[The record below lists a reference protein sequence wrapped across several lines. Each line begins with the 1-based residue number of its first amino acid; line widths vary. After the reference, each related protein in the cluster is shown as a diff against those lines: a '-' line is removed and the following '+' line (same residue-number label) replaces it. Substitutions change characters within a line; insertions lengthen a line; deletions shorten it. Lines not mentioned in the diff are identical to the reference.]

1 MKKYI
6 LACSAVILICT
17 SCERESSDTDST
29 IKESKKWEDVENIGV
44 DNLNEDAADDNSV
57 LKTSDENADL
67 ARRQKEARE
76 DDERIYKDD
85 GYWSARENQQ
95 SKKTFDE
102 AMPASKAIRGNID
115 KIQQEQKL
123 GAK

>member
-1 MKKYI
+1 MNKYL
-6 LACSAVILICT
+6 LAFASILIVFSANCDPDT
-17 SCERESSDTDST
+17 TWDQVEERL
-29 IKESKKWEDVENIGV
+29 GV
-44 DNLNEDAADDNSV
+44 DPLNEDESTDDSV

-76 DDERIYKDD
+76 DEERIYKDD

-102 AMPASKAIRGNID
+102 AMPASKAIRKNID
-115 KIQQEQKL
+115 KAQKEQKL
-123 GAK
+123 GMK

>member
-1 MKKYI
+1 MKKCF
-6 LACSAVILICT
+6 LACASLLIVFSANCDP
-17 SCERESSDTDST
+17 DTTWDP
-29 IKESKKWEDVENIGV
+29 VEQNLGV